1 MLKIQAY
8 GKVKPGN
15 VVLVRSALAE
25 SEIMTNQPIVRLNDE
40 KLDLKL
46 DQATG
51 LVAVR
56 KESCSTEGRAYLNNG
71 YQVVILMDPLAYVID
86 TERESFEPVLNL
98 TKADSPG
105 IYHRIVGE
113 KAQEP
118 QGTPF
123 FAESMPLKV
132 GDRLRCPSGQEVIIA
147 SVSERVGPHLGAS
160 RVIRG
165 FLGSNHCGADS
176 DLSEANRRAVP
187 SESDLSASPK
197 ETAVDKARLVASAA
211 ALPADPTE
219 SSQFKPTLSRPNVLE
234 FRRLISGLPCTF
246 DLPRALSLAAKG
258 FAITGKSWS
267 QGSYFLLEYGKI
279 IMYNSIMP
287 VRFVLAADESLEQET
302 WSIFGLDMDRAAIS
316 LGELKEGDL

>member
-8 GKVKPGN
+8 GKVRPGN
-15 VVLVRSALAE
+15 VVMVRSARAE

-46 DQATG
+46 DPATG

-71 YQVVILMDPLAYVID
+71 YQVIVLMDPLAYVID

-132 GDRLRCPSGQEVIIA
+132 GDKLRCPSGQEVIIA

-160 RVIRG
+160 RVVRG
-165 FLGSNHCGADS
+165 FLGSNHCGADL
-176 DLSEANRRAVP
+176 DLP
-187 SESDLSASPK
+187 ESDPVGQTFQAP
-197 ETAVDKARLVASAA
+197 SAA
-211 ALPADPTE
+211 T
-219 SSQFKPTLSRPNVLE
+219 QFQPTLSRPNVLE
-234 FRRLISGLPCTF
+234 FRWPISGLPRTF

-267 QGSYFLLEYGKI
+267 QGSYFLMEYGKI

-287 VRFVLAADESLEQET
+287 ARFVLAADESLEQET

-316 LGELKEGDL
+316 LGELREGDL